1 MRSFVLAG
9 LATLLA
15 APLAAQGWIEPLPGR
30 PMSGVVKVRSAVSVR
45 VTGRVA
51 QVQVEEWFQNTGGG
65 WGEGDYL
72 YPLPG
77 EAVFS
82 NYSLFQGDKELK
94 GETMDARQARAI
106 YEEIVRRKKD
116 PALIE
121 LAGHGLIRAR
131 VFPIS
136 PGETRRI
143 TLRYTEL
150 MPRVGDALQFRYAAG
165 GRYGVATR
173 IEGAQGPQRRA
184 EPAPLTFRLV
194 ADSGAMFGEPF
205 SPTHQLRVRH
215 EDGRLIVEPDTQL
228 AGDLSLFLPLAHGL
242 VGMSVVT
249 HRPNDEPGY
258 FMLTVVP
265 GQADAGA
272 IARDITVVL
281 DVSGSMSGSKLDQ
294 AKQALGQLLG
304 SLHRADRFRLAS
316 FSSTVT
322 TYRSGWTPATG
333 DAVRDA
339 RRWVEDLQANGGTNI
354 EQALQEA
361 FRLPGDPDHLDV
373 VLFLTDGLP
382 SVGEQNPERLA
393 QLAERSRGA
402 ARVFAFGVGYD
413 VNTYLLDR
421 LSAAGHGSTQYVTPG
436 QDVEQQLGA
445 LTTKISHPVLT
456 DLRIVHAPA
465 RLTQLYPEHLPDLFA
480 GEELVVFGRYASA
493 GRDDVGDADDRDSGN
508 GVRPAANG
516 RLVLEGRRAGRVER
530 FEVQV
535 AFPAHERANDYIPRL
550 WAARKI
556 GVLTQALKLNG
567 RNSELEQ
574 EIKETALRYG
584 LLTEYT
590 SYLVQEPAQVALH
603 PGIRLDEVVVTGAGA
618 PAQASG
624 QVAVAAAER
633 ARESRALKSVAA
645 LNAQEMEVTK
655 RAHGPAMQTIA
666 GRIFVLKDGVW
677 TDLWHADSIAVVRI
691 APFSDAYFAALDRL
705 PELVP
710 YWKEMNRVLVSGR
723 RVSIVLDEGGVTT
736 MSAAR
741 LDRLARDFRGR

>member
-1 MRSFVLAG
+1 MRSFLVVG

-15 APLAAQGWIEPLPGR
+15 APSPLAAQGWIEPLPGH
-30 PMSGVVKVRSAVSVR
+30 PGSAVVNVRSAVTVR

-51 QVQVEEWFQNTGGG
+51 QVEVEEWFRNAGSG

-82 NYSLFQGDKELK
+82 NYSLFQGDKELT
-94 GETMDARQARAI
+94 GETMDAQQARAI
-106 YEEIVRRKKD
+106 YEEIVRRKRD

-136 PGETRRI
+136 PGDTRRI

-150 MPRVGDALQFRYAAG
+150 MPRVGDALQFRYAAA
-165 GRYGVATR
+165 GRYGTASGV
-173 IEGAQGPQRRA
+173 EGAQGPTRRA
-184 EPAPLTFRLV
+184 EAAPLSFRLV
-194 ADSGAMFGEPF
+194 ADSGTMFGEPF
-205 SPTHQLRVRH
+205 SPTHQLQVRR
-215 EDGRLIVEPDTQL
+215 EDGRLIVEPGADLT
-228 AGDLSLFLPLAHGL
+228 GDLSLFLPLARGL
-242 VGMSVVT
+242 VGLSVVT
-249 HRPNDEPGY
+249 HRANDEPGY

-265 GQADAGA
+265 GKVDSGE
-272 IARDITVVL
+272 IARDVTVVL

-294 AKQALGQLLG
+294 AKQALDQLLG
-304 SLHRADRFRLAS
+304 SLHGADRFRLAS
-316 FSSTVT
+316 FSSTLT
-322 TYRSGWTPATG
+322 TYRNGWTPASP
-333 DAVRDA
+333 DAIREA
-339 RRWVEDLQANGGTNI
+339 RRWVEDLRANGGTNI

-361 FRLPGDPDHLDV
+361 FRPPDDPEHLDI

-393 QLAERSRGA
+393 QQAERSRGN

-436 QDVEQQLGA
+436 QDVEQALGA
-445 LTTKISHPVLT
+445 LVTKISYPVLT

-480 GEELVVFGRYASA
+480 GEELVVFGRYAAGSA
-493 GRDDVGDADDRDSGN
+493 EDSQDADDPSGL
-508 GVRPAANG
+508 RPAAG
-516 RLVLEGRRAGRVER
+516 GTLVLEGRRAGRVER
-530 FEVQV
+530 FEVRV
-535 AFPAHERANDYIPRL
+535 AFPDHATGNDYIPRL

-556 GVLTQALKLNG
+556 GVLTQQIKLNG
-567 RNSELEQ
+567 VTRELEQ
-574 EIKETALRYG
+574 DVKDTALRYG

-590 SYLVQEPAQVALH
+590 SYLVQEPSQVALH
-603 PGIRLDEVVVTGAGA
+603 PGLRLDEVVVAGAAA

-624 QVAVAAAER
+624 RVAVAAAER
-633 ARESRALKSVAA
+633 AQESRQLKSVAA

-655 RAHGPAMQTIA
+655 RAHGPTMQTIA
-666 GRIFVLKDGVW
+666 GRIFVLRDGVW
-677 TDLWHADSIAVVRI
+677 TDLWHADSIAVVHI
-691 APFSDAYFAALDRL
+691 APFTDAYFAVLARL
-705 PELVP
+705 PELMP
-710 YWKEMNRVLVSGR
+710 YWKEMDHVLVSGR
-723 RVSIVLDEGGVTT
+723 RTSIQLDPDGLATL
-736 MSAAR
+736 SDAR